1 MHRIECID
9 GCDLDLIP
17 DLKDGVL
24 DGRFLVNVDAIAN
37 SLFDAD
43 LDGEVYRPK
52 GGDHLSCLGR
62 VKSGEMDVSFFALIM
77 QASPVTKHVLLKK
90 YKLADRY
97 VLRLSSAGE
106 VGESLGGMYAQ
117 LEEEAYKGL

>member
-1 MHRIECID
+1 MHRIEYIE

-43 LDGEVYRPK
+43 FDGEVYRPK
-52 GGDHLSCLGR
+52 GGDHLSC
-62 VKSGEMDVSFFALIM
+62 
-77 QASPVTKHVLLKK
+77 
-90 YKLADRY
+90 
-97 VLRLSSAGE
+97 
-106 VGESLGGMYAQ
+106 
-117 LEEEAYKGL
+117 